1 MSTRTTLTLDDDV
14 AALLARV
21 QKTRKESLKSVAN
34 EALRQGLR
42 GMTAPPPRRKPYQS
56 PSWDLGKCLI
66 DNLDNIEEVLDIVE
80 GPLRK

>member
-1 MSTRTTLTLDDDV
+1 MTTRTTLTLDDDV

-21 QKTRKESLKSVAN
+21 QKTRRQSLKHIAN

-42 GMTAPPPRRKPYQS
+42 SMAAPTPKPKPYKS
-56 PSWDLGKCLI
+56 PSWNLGRCLI

-80 GPLRK
+80 GPMRK